1 MFVDDVDAPVL
12 TTNDRHHLE
21 RVLRVRVGDV
31 VVVSD
36 GVGRWRSGSLGD
48 AGVVVPSAD
57 VKVAARA
64 EPAITVAFAITKGER
79 PELVVQKLTEL
90 GVDRIVPF
98 TAARSVA
105 RWEGDRAAGH
115 VERLRR
121 VARESAMQCRRAW
134 LPEVLDLATL
144 LMSPAGWRGA
154 GFADRGGAPPSL
166 NRRTVLIGP
175 EGGWTDDERGCGLP
189 TVGLGSHVLRAET
202 AAIASAALL
211 SALRA
216 RLVVGFG
223 CPNDHVA
230 SLPHRSLSRRVLVGS
245 DRTGHT
251 RRDDLGQHGRIGR
264 NR

>member
-1 MFVDDVDAPVL
+1 MTAPWVFVDDVEVPML

-21 RVLRVRVGDV
+21 RVLRVRIGDD

-36 GVGRWRSGSLGD
+36 GAGRWRSGSLGD

-57 VKVAARA
+57 VEVAPRA
-64 EPAITVAFAITKGER
+64 EPRITVAFAITKGER

-90 GVDRIVPF
+90 GVDRVVPF

-121 VARESAMQCRRAW
+121 VARESAMQCQRAW
-134 LPEVLDLATL
+134 LPEVADLAT
-144 LMSPAGWRGA
+144 
-154 GFADRGGAPPSL
+154 FADAVALPGASIADRDGAPPSL
-166 NRRTVLIGP
+166 DRPTVLIGP

-202 AAIASAALL
+202 AAIAAAVLIG
-211 SALRA
+211 ALRA
-216 RLVVGFG
+216 RLVSPSG
-223 CPNDHVA
+223 
-230 SLPHRSLSRRVLVGS
+230 
-245 DRTGHT
+245 
-251 RRDDLGQHGRIGR
+251 
-264 NR
+264 